1 MWKNFIEQNSSNLK
15 ITLISNKNGKLN
27 DKSIKILSNDFAY
40 LICSSN
46 NENESLNENINI
58 EYTKKIKSY

>member
-1 MWKNFIEQNSSNLK
+1 MWKNFIEQNLSNLK

-40 LICSSN
+40 LI
-46 NENESLNENINI
+46 
-58 EYTKKIKSY
+58 KMKV